1 MNEILEYFKNIFIIM
16 IILMPIYFIIRYKIL
31 KVKPTNKKREILLVV
46 FILYMI
52 ALTLQIVTPKFIIDM
67 NGIHIIHQDLDNIN
81 IIPFYFFYDIYNE
94 CFVMKNYNY
103 FFINIIGNI
112 ILFIPIGIFLPL
124 LWNVS
129 YSSDATVNT
138 DGIDCLWTSIADIIK
153 KTNFM
158 VADKLTWKK
167 KSALPNNVSHNKLT
181 RICEEV
187 FVFCRKDEYKTF
199 YAKKEV
205 SSIGKNGQTFYKPIY
220 NFIEAANNDGSC
232 KLNKATYSS
241 ELCVKLLNIY
251 APSNAVVFD
260 PFMGSGTTGIACEM
274 LGFNCIGTEIS
285 EAQVEYSY
293 NRLKE
298 YKETI

>member
-1 MNEILEYFKNIFIIM
+1 
-16 IILMPIYFIIRYKIL
+16 
-31 KVKPTNKKREILLVV
+31 
-46 FILYMI
+46 
-52 ALTLQIVTPKFIIDM
+52 
-67 NGIHIIHQDLDNIN
+67 
-81 IIPFYFFYDIYNE
+81 
-94 CFVMKNYNY
+94 
-103 FFINIIGNI
+103 
-112 ILFIPIGIFLPL
+112 
-124 LWNVS
+124 
-129 YSSDATVNT
+129 
-138 DGIDCLWTSIADIIK
+138 
-153 KTNFM
+153 M

-199 YAKKEV
+199 YANKEV

-232 KLNKATYSS
+232 KLNKARYSS